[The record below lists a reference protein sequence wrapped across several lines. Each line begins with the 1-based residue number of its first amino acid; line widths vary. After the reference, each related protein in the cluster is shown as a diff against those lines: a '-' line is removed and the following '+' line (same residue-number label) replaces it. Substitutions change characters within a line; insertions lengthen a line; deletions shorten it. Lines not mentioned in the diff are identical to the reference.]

1 MYEDEN
7 TLIIK
12 AAKDKEAM
20 EKLLEE
26 NKGLI
31 WSVIRKFSGRGYE
44 LEDLYQIGCI
54 GFIKSI
60 RRFDFKFGVKLSTYA
75 VPYILGEIKK
85 FIRDDGIIK
94 VSRNIKE
101 LGIKI
106 REIER
111 EYFLKYGEWI
121 TSKEL
126 SKILEISEEDIITAR
141 MASKMP
147 ESINSEFQKDD
158 TKDRLEKISS
168 GQDEQANLIDKL
180 AISELVEA
188 LNERDKEIIKLRF
201 YKGKTQTQ
209 VAEKLGISQVQVSRI
224 EKRILVEMKGK
235 LSV

>member
-1 MYEDEN
+1 MYESEN

-12 AAKDKEAM
+12 AAKDEKAM
-20 EKLLEE
+20 GKLLEE
-26 NKGLI
+26 NTGLI
-31 WSVIRKFSGRGYE
+31 WSITRKFSGRGYE

-54 GFIKSI
+54 GFIKAI
-60 RRFDFKFGVKLSTYA
+60 RRFDFKFGVKLSTYV
-75 VPYILGEIKK
+75 VPYVLGEIKK

-101 LGIKI
+101 LGTKI
-106 REIER
+106 REVER
-111 EYFLKYGEWI
+111 EYFLKNGEWI
-121 TSKEL
+121 SIKEL
-126 SKILEISEEDIITAR
+126 AKILDVKEEEILQAR
-141 MASKMP
+141 EASKKP
-147 ESINSEFQKDD
+147 ESINVEFQKDD

-168 GQDEQANLIDKL
+168 GQDEQSNLIDRL

-209 VAEKLGISQVQVSRI
+209 VAKKIGISQVQVSRI
-224 EKRILVEMKGK
+224 EKRILGEMKGN